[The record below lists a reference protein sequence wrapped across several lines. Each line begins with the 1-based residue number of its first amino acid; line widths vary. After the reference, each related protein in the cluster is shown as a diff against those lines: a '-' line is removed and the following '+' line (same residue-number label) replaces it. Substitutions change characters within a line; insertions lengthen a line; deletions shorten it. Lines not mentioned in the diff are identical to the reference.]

1 APAKRFPRAKSQQPR
16 RAKKSE
22 TKMYAR
28 QNKPTE
34 GPRLKSHVKKGDTV
48 VVLAGK
54 DRGKQGKV
62 LRVNPAKGTAIV
74 ERVNLGKKHTRAN
87 PQKNIQGGI
96 LERET
101 PIKIANLQVVCPS
114 CGEATRTGK
123 HRTEG
128 GSTR

>member
-1 APAKRFPRAKSQQPR
+1 MYGNP
-16 RAKKSE
+16 
-22 TKMYAR
+22 TKQKEIVR
-28 QNKPTE
+28 VKP
-34 GPRLKSHVKKGDTV
+34 HVKKNDTV
-48 VVLAGK
+48 LVLSGK

-87 PQKNIQGGI
+87 PQRNVKGGI

-101 PIKIANLQVVCPS
+101 PIKMSNLQVICPS

-123 HRTEG
+123 HHTES
-128 GSTR
+128 GSARYCKKCDTEM